1 VALLGLHVFTIDE
14 KTVRHIAN
22 LARLSV
28 SDEEV
33 ARYASQL
40 ARILDYAQQ
49 LEELSTD
56 AVPPTAHSLSVNNV
70 FRLDQPHASWPAEK
84 ALANAPDPHDGFF
97 RVPKVLDQ
105 EDA

>member
-1 VALLGLHVFTIDE
+1 MSSIDE

-28 SDEEV
+28 SDADV
-33 ARYASQL
+33 ARYATQL
-40 ARILDYAQQ
+40 SRILDYARQ
-49 LEELSTD
+49 LQEVSTED
-56 AVPPTAHSLSVNNV
+56 VPPTARPLPVQNV
-70 FRLDQPHASWPAEK
+70 FRPDQPHNSWPPEK

>member
-1 VALLGLHVFTIDE
+1 MSIIDDQ
-14 KTVRHIAN
+14 TVRHIAN

-40 ARILDYAQQ
+40 SRILEYARQ
-49 LEELSTD
+49 LEEVHTTD
-56 AVPPTAHSLSVNNV
+56 VPPTAHPLPVKNV
-70 FRLDQPHASWPAEK
+70 FREDQPHTSWPSAK

>member
-1 VALLGLHVFTIDE
+1 MSTIDE

-28 SDEEV
+28 TDEEV
-33 ARYASQL
+33 ARYAAQL
-40 ARILDYAQQ
+40 SKILDYARQ
-49 LEELSTD
+49 LDEADTNG
-56 AVPPTAHSLSVNNV
+56 VPPTAHPLPINNV
-70 FRLDQPHASWPAEK
+70 LRDDLPHASWPREK

-105 EDA
+105 EEA